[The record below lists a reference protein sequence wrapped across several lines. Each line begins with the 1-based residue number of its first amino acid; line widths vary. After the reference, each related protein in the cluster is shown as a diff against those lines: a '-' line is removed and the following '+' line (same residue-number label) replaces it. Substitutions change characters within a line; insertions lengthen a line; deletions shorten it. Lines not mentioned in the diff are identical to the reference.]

1 MNRFS
6 ARRVLVFLGRI
17 SLLDR
22 IAFAILALFAASRVA
37 TALGHA
43 PPFAS
48 FLAFLC
54 FVAVVYLC
62 VRLAP
67 VVRQHLLWRLRNRL
81 IVAYV
86 FMAIIPVALL
96 LTMVGI
102 TAYMLELQIG
112 AHLLTDNLQGH
123 IGTLA
128 ADTDA
133 IVAAIS
139 LEPGVKPDP
148 LVPSSAPAVDDPVLS
163 RPGVASVIA
172 AAQKRWP
179 DLHVYVNHG
188 QQLVRARGGQQFAG
202 LAEFRSQ
209 LWFASAQSLAVGGGR
224 ATVLVVA
231 PVTTPLL
238 DSLPSKLGPIRL
250 TLLDPAPANSVASL
264 TVEGKRYVS
273 GAAVASSTRSMA
285 PAAYWFDMRVNGV
298 ATLEAFRADLGAEA
312 SQRPVMAQFS
322 LRLSAVNKDLLTSVG
337 AWGPVLVDVLLLA
350 GMVFLVLELAALATG
365 IVLTRTITG
374 SVADLYDATRH
385 IRRGDFT
392 HRVHIRRRDQLG
404 ALGESFNE
412 MTSSLS
418 DLIEGQRSRQ
428 RLEHEVA
435 IAREVQQQL
444 FPQSFP
450 SLPGLELAAVCRPAR
465 MVSGDYYDFFPLGRT
480 RAGIVLA
487 DISGKGIFAALLMAS
502 LQAMLRSSAAVDA
515 ECGTAEVV
523 KRVSSQ
529 LFQSTSEDRYATL
542 FYAVYDSEAKT
553 LTYTNAG
560 HLAPLLITDGRV
572 QQLDQGG
579 MVVGVFDDSQYAQRT
594 LDVPLGSLLVA
605 FSDGL
610 TEPENVYGEEFGI
623 ERLRAEILRQRAL
636 PAARLA
642 ENLVLAVEQWAGM
655 AEQSDDMTVVV
666 ARMG

>member
-1 MNRFS
+1 M
-6 ARRVLVFLGRI
+6 
-17 SLLDR
+17 
-22 IAFAILALFAASRVA
+22 AILALFAASRLA
-37 TALGHA
+37 TALGHE
-43 PPFAS
+43 PPLAS
-48 FLAFLC
+48 FLAFLA
-54 FVAVVYLC
+54 FVAVVYLG

-67 VVRQHLLWRLRNRL
+67 AVRQGLLWRLRNRL
-81 IVAYV
+81 IVAYI

-112 AHLLTDNLQGH
+112 AHLLTDDLQAH
-123 IGTLA
+123 ISTLA

-139 LEPGVKPDP
+139 LESGVKPDP
-148 LVPSSAPAVDDPVLS
+148 PVPSTAPAVEDPVLA

-188 QQLVRARGGQQFAG
+188 QQLVRVQGGQQFAD

-209 LWFASAQSLAVGGGR
+209 LWFASAQSLAVSGGR

-231 PVTTPLL
+231 PVTSPLL

-250 TLLDPAPANSVASL
+250 TLLEPAPANAVASL
-264 TVEGKRYVS
+264 TVDGLPYVTG
-273 GAAVASSTRSMA
+273 GAVGSSRRNLA
-285 PAAYWFDMRVNGV
+285 PAMYWFDMRVNGV
-298 ATLEAFRADLGAEA
+298 ATLVALRADLGAEA
-312 SQRPVMAQFS
+312 SKRPVMAQFS

-337 AWGPVLVDVLLLA
+337 AWGPVLVDLLLIA
-350 GMVFLVLELAALATG
+350 GAIFLALELAALATG
-365 IVLTRTITG
+365 IVLARTITG
-374 SVADLYDATRH
+374 SVADLYDATLH

-392 HRVHIRRRDQLG
+392 HRVHIHRRDQLG

-412 MTSSLS
+412 MTSSIT
-418 DLIEGQRSRQ
+418 DLIDEQRHRQ
-428 RLEHEVA
+428 RLDHEIA

-444 FPQSFP
+444 FPQTFP
-450 SLPGLELAAVCRPAR
+450 SLPGLELAALCRPAR
-465 MVSGDYYDFFPLGRT
+465 AVSGDYYDFFLLGHT
-480 RAGIVLA
+480 RVGIVLA

-502 LQAMLRSSAAVDA
+502 LQAMLRSSAAADA
-515 ECGTAEVV
+515 ECSTSEVV
-523 KRVSSQ
+523 TRVSSQ
-529 LFQSTSEDRYATL
+529 LFQSTSDDRYATL

-579 MVVGVFDDSQYAQRT
+579 MVVGVFEDSHFAQST
-594 LDVPLGSLLVA
+594 LHVSPGSLLVA

-610 TEPENVYGEEFGI
+610 TEPENVFGEEFGI
-623 ERLRAEILRQRAL
+623 ERLRAEILRQRTL

-655 AEQSDDMTVVV
+655 AEQSDDITVVV